1 MNMATMGNLE
11 PLRVHIRGFD
21 AAARVFL
28 LRIVSPVSHPSAVAK
43 RRSIGDFQA
52 LDRAVAHGTK
62 RGDTPVPRL
71 SLRRLKK
78 LTETSWR
85 RDDATAGWRREL
97 QKNVAACEQWVE
109 AALASAYETARLRF
123 VDDDAYAAHHCA
135 RAERQQLSQRAR
147 QLQQYFTSE
156 SVLCHV
162 MSRLRDVLARLQL
175 PAIES
180 EQVLWVEPSCGD
192 GRVVDAL
199 IAAGAKRVIGWELD
213 DRVWSVAHSKLEKHA
228 TIEHGDFLVSSPPP
242 VGEEPTVVM
251 ALGNPPFG
259 EEDPSSASSQRDDLV
274 AKFVVHTV
282 HVWCAQLVAFIV
294 PSRCGRAAYLE
305 ALLASL
311 NSAGDGS
318 ERGVACQTWSVV
330 RNEPL
335 DDCTFEFLETK
346 RVKQPSA
353 LVVLAFGS

>member
-1 MNMATMGNLE
+1 MATMGNLE
-11 PLRVHIRGFD
+11 PLR
-21 AAARVFL
+21 
-28 LRIVSPVSHPSAVAK
+28 
-43 RRSIGDFQA
+43 A

-109 AALASAYETARLRF
+109 AALASADETARLRF
-123 VDDDAYAAHHCA
+123 VDDGAYAAHHCA

-156 SVLCHV
+156 SALCHV
-162 MSRLRDVLARLQL
+162 VARLRDVLARLQL

-192 GRVVDAL
+192 GRVIDAL
-199 IAAGAKRVIGWELD
+199 IAAGAKRV
-213 DRVWSVAHSKLEKHA
+213 HA
-228 TIEHGDFLVSSPPP
+228 TIEHGDFLISSPPP
-242 VGEEPTVVM
+242 LDEESTIVM

-274 AKFVVHTV
+274 AKFVVHTA
-282 HVWCAQLVAFIV
+282 HVWRAQLVAFIV

-353 LVVLAFGS
+353 LVVLSLGS